1 MVLQNNS
8 MGYTY
13 WLLRPRQ
20 RVLDRR
26 REISRTLD
34 FYACFFGR
42 GRRGLSLC
50 GVWCLMVVDLWLVL
64 LCESISIFLGLR
76 VFG

>member
-1 MVLQNNS
+1 
-8 MGYTY
+8 
-13 WLLRPRQ
+13 
-20 RVLDRR
+20 
-26 REISRTLD
+26 
-34 FYACFFGR
+34 
-42 GRRGLSLC
+42 LSLC